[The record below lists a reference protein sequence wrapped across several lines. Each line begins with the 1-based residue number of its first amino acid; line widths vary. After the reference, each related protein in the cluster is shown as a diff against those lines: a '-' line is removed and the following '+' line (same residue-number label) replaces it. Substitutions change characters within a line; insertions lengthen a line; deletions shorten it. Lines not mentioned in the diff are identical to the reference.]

1 MKSSLLAVALL
12 LVPSGAWST
21 TPCQGDFITTEHFR
35 LEIQSVTVDG
45 QPQTDLSAH
54 DAYTVLL
61 ENTAGGIPNEA
72 VTRYITLNAER
83 REQAG
88 AREQIETVVE
98 HYLPE

>member
-1 MKSSLLAVALL
+1 MKSSLLALAVL

-45 QPQTDLSAH
+45 QAQADLSTH

-61 ENTAGGIPNEA
+61 ENTAGGVPSDA
-72 VTRYITLNAER
+72 VTGYITLTAER

-88 AREQIETVVE
+88 AREQIEHVVE